1 MKTARNL
8 LSLILCILLVSSCG
22 DTARS
27 WEYKIVSGS
36 EMGAP
41 DLNELQ
47 SMAMTSLLGAFTELD
62 APDHTERVEGYNR
75 AIADALNKLGDDG
88 WELVYGEGTQF
99 VFKRPK

>member
-1 MKTARNL
+1 MKTTRNL
-8 LSLILCILLVSSCG
+8 LSVILCILLVSSCR

-41 DLNELQ
+41 DLKEMQ

-62 APDHTERVEGYNR
+62 APDHSEQVKGYNR
-75 AIADALNKLGDDG
+75 AIADALNELGAVG
-88 WELVYGEGTQF
+88 WELVYVDGTQF